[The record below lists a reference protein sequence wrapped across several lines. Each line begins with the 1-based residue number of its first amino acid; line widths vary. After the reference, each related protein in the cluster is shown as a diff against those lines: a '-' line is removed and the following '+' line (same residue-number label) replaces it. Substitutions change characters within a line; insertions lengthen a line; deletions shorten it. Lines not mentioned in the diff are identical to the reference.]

1 MTDNFKQVGERLK
14 GLRDV
19 LDIPAQEVADLCG
32 MTVEHLMKIEAGE
45 ADPSISDMSKISK
58 KFGISL
64 DVLLFGEEPRMN
76 SYFLTRKGQGL
87 SVNRNESY
95 IYQSL
100 ASGYRG
106 RKADIFLTQVDPM
119 PEGQSHSPN
128 SHEGQEFHY
137 VVEGEMQVI
146 VGEKEMVLH
155 EGDSLY
161 FNASRPHS
169 INALGG
175 KPVKFIA
182 VIIN

>member
-87 SVNRNESY
+87 SVNRNE
-95 IYQSL
+95 
-100 ASGYRG
+100 
-106 RKADIFLTQVDPM
+106 RKIL
-119 PEGQSHSPN
+119 
-128 SHEGQEFHY
+128 
-137 VVEGEMQVI
+137 
-146 VGEKEMVLH
+146 
-155 EGDSLY
+155 
-161 FNASRPHS
+161 
-169 INALGG
+169 
-175 KPVKFIA
+175 
-182 VIIN
+182 